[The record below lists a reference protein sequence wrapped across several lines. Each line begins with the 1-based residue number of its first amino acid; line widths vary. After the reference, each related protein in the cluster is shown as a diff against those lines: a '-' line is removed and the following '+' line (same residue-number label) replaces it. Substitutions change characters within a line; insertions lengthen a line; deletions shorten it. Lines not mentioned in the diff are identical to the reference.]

1 MHRNSEN
8 GHGEIVTQN
17 KKSEM
22 AEEFEELIDEM
33 DTQIEQ
39 DNDQIDQNRRTSNI
53 QYNTHSENV

>member
-53 QYNTHSENV
+53 QYNTQAENV